1 MCVIIAKSSSAQHPT
16 TEVIDAC
23 WARNPDGAGFA
34 YANVEGGVSIIK
46 GLMTLDAL
54 KAALAPLLAIP
65 TSFYV
70 LHFRIGTHG
79 GNTAENT
86 HPFWTTENEVA
97 LVHNGVL
104 PMSRETQIMGEGRSD
119 TRSFVEDVVAGFPD
133 GWQHLPAYQHL
144 VEEYMGGG
152 NKMATVDK
160 DGIVLLNA
168 KAWTEDSDTKLRYSN
183 THWKPTVSV
192 FNQHGPYTGISYSRD
207 NYHRRT
213 PQPPVFGDPLPFK
226 PLDTTASTPPDKSV
240 SKSYRAARGH
250 ALQRLGNLVRGE
262 PGASDIIRAAR
273 VSIDEYQI
281 IPEEL
286 ETFADYA
293 YTARTRARIDM
304 TPVPSFADLLVSLG
318 AATLVDAI
326 QATAVLEDVQDRADY
341 TADCAVDLEQ
351 EEPAQIHYGEF
362 G

>member
-16 TEVIDAC
+16 TEVLDAC

-54 KAALAPLLAIP
+54 KAALAPLLAVP

-104 PMSRETQIMGEGRSD
+104 PMSREDKIMGPGRSD
-119 TRSFVEDVVAGFPD
+119 TRAFVEDVVAGFPD
-133 GWQHLPAYQHL
+133 GWQHSAAYQHL
-144 VEEYMGGG
+144 VEEYMGRG
-152 NKMATVDK
+152 NKIATVDK

-168 KAWTEDSDTKLRYSN
+168 SAWTEDKDTKLQYSN
-183 THWKPTVSV
+183 MHWKPSPTVM
-192 FNQHGPYTGISYSRD
+192 QAPYMGSSHTGIPYNWD
-207 NYHRRT
+207 DYYKRT
-213 PQPPVFGDPLPFK
+213 PQPYLPTMPVQLPGTS
-226 PLDTTASTPPDKSV
+226 LALPDKSV
-240 SKSYRAARGH
+240 SKGYRAARGH

-262 PGASDIIRAAR
+262 PGATDIIRAAR
-273 VSIDEYQI
+273 LSIDEYQI
-281 IPEEL
+281 VPEEL

-293 YTARTRARIDM
+293 YTERTRARIDM
-304 TPVPSFADLLVSLG
+304 TPVPSFADLLLSLG
-318 AATLVDAI
+318 AATLIDAV
-326 QATAVLEDVQDRADY
+326 QATAVLEETQERADFES
-341 TADCAVDLEQ
+341 CVFS
-351 EEPAQIHYGEF
+351 EEPLAEIHRGDC
-362 G
+362 

>member
-16 TEVIDAC
+16 LEDLDAC

-54 KAALAPLLAIP
+54 KAALAPLLAVP

-79 GNTAENT
+79 GNTPENT
-86 HPFWTTENEVA
+86 HPFWTTENHVA

-119 TRSFVEDVVAGFPD
+119 TRAFVEDVVAGFPD
-133 GWQHLPAYQHL
+133 GWQHLAAYQHL
-144 VEEYMGGG
+144 VEEYMGRS
-152 NKMATVDK
+152 NKIATVDK

-168 KAWTEDSDTKLRYSN
+168 SAWTEDKDTKLQYSN
-183 THWKPTVSV
+183 MHWKPAPTIM
-192 FNQHGPYTGISYSRD
+192 HGPYTGISYNWD
-207 NYHRRT
+207 DYHKRT
-213 PQPPVFGDPLPFK
+213 PQPTTYGLTMPPQLPGTS
-226 PLDTTASTPPDKSV
+226 LALPDKSV
-240 SKSYRAARGH
+240 SKGYRAARGH

-262 PGASDIIRAAR
+262 PGATDIIQAAR

-281 IPEEL
+281 VPEEL

-293 YTARTRARIDM
+293 YTERTKARVYNLE
-304 TPVPSFADLLVSLG
+304 VPTFAALLVSLG
-318 AATLVDAI
+318 AATLVDAV
-326 QATAVLEDVQDRADY
+326 QATAVLEETKEASEY
-341 TADCAVDLEQ
+341 AAGLEQ
-351 EEPAQIHYGEF
+351 DTPAQVHFENCEF